1 MNAPLRNSNPASLH
15 AASLACA
22 LVLSS
27 LIFLVFPF
35 SRCLSLRGACGAPQ
49 PSKKTFVEL
58 TPKKNEE
65 SAPKS
70 GLKNIRVSNAPSP
83 HSAVK
88 IKIEIPASDFAK
100 FAVEGAGG
108 NSFFGFSEFAP
119 EGASLEPSAFG
130 VEAFEISELDFTPRC
145 RKRGA
150 LRYPRKLFE
159 KGVEGEVR
167 LMVYINEDGSV
178 ELESVESFT
187 HEDFLD
193 SAKKSLKDLLYDVPT
208 RGGKPARARF
218 LLPITFKINRK

>member
-70 GLKNIRVSNAPSP
+70 GLKNIRVSNAPLRACRRVSE
-83 HSAVK
+83 HRT
-88 IKIEIPASDFAK
+88 
-100 FAVEGAGG
+100 EGLSRIFLR
-108 NSFFGFSEFAP
+108 N
-119 EGASLEPSAFG
+119 
-130 VEAFEISELDFTPRC
+130 PRNLH
-145 RKRGA
+145 A
-150 LRYPRKLFE
+150 
-159 KGVEGEVR
+159 
-167 LMVYINEDGSV
+167 
-178 ELESVESFT
+178 
-187 HEDFLD
+187 
-193 SAKKSLKDLLYDVPT
+193 
-208 RGGKPARARF
+208 
-218 LLPITFKINRK
+218 

>member
-1 MNAPLRNSNPASLH
+1 MLR
-15 AASLACA
+15 C
-22 LVLSS
+22 
-27 LIFLVFPF
+27 
-35 SRCLSLRGACGAPQ
+35 
-49 PSKKTFVEL
+49 
-58 TPKKNEE
+58 
-65 SAPKS
+65 
-70 GLKNIRVSNAPSP
+70 
-83 HSAVK
+83 

-178 ELESVESFT
+178 ELEIVASLT
-187 HEDFLD
+187 QEDFLD
-193 SAKKSLKDLLYDVPT
+193 SAKNP
-208 RGGKPARARF
+208 
-218 LLPITFKINRK
+218 